1 MEVVFEDG
9 DVGLGV
15 RSSDIIM
22 EEMNYR
28 VEVGDGAA
36 SHDLNCEV
44 GWPSN
49 GEIAGGLGYERGGGG
64 DKGCAEYDDWADKR
78 EGGSCTHGLF

>member
-15 RSSDIIM
+15 FSSDIIV
-22 EEMNYR
+22 EEMNHR
-28 VEVGDGAA
+28 VKVGDGAA
-36 SHDLNCEV
+36 GHDLNWEV

-49 GEIAGGLGYERGGGG
+49 GEVARGLG
-64 DKGCAEYDDWADKR
+64 
-78 EGGSCTHGLF
+78 

>member
-44 GWPSN
+44 SWPSN
-49 GEIAGGLGYERGGGG
+49 GEVAGGLGYERGGGG
-64 DKGCAEYDDWADKR
+64 E
-78 EGGSCTHGLF
+78 E

>member
-1 MEVVFEDG
+1 MSPSVVRVLPER
-9 DVGLGV
+9 VSPA

-44 GWPSN
+44 SWPSN
-49 GEIAGGLGYERGGGG
+49 GEVAGGLGYERGGGG
-64 DKGCAEYDDWADKR
+64 E
-78 EGGSCTHGLF
+78 E

>member
-49 GEIAGGLGYERGGGG
+49 GEVARGLG
-64 DKGCAEYDDWADKR
+64 
-78 EGGSCTHGLF
+78 

>member
-1 MEVVFEDG
+1 MLLGWSGTLVQVVFKDG
-9 DVGLGV
+9 DVQLGV
-15 RSSDIIM
+15 CSSDIIV

-36 SHDLNCEV
+36 GHDLNCEV

-49 GEIAGGLGYERGGGG
+49 GEVAGGLG
-64 DKGCAEYDDWADKR
+64 
-78 EGGSCTHGLF
+78 